1 MSLKNPFSLLLLST
15 KIISKALYSD
25 KLIMESIHFSKVS
38 STYLSPEVGKLL
50 NEVIKDKQMIFQKN
64 TGSIDSYFLN
74 SKSNIK

>member
-1 MSLKNPFSLLLLST
+1 MKIKNNINELSLDFSVIKDSL
-15 KIISKALYSD
+15 
-25 KLIMESIHFSKVS
+25 ESIHFSKVS